1 MKTLAEINQK
11 IADKTAVVMTAKT
24 LKERIRRGDKITAG
38 DVDVVTC
45 GTFGVMSGTS
55 AVLAFQACA
64 PGIFRYAVSMTLNG
78 VPAFI
83 GPCPNESNGHV
94 DCVVYGT
101 SHAENNSSYG
111 GGHLFSDLA
120 AGKQVTAEIITDAG
134 KITRTVSLD
143 EMSSARLIITRGAFK
158 NYMGFVN
165 RSEEEIS
172 TIFSTFPMKPN
183 MQSASVSGCGEINP
197 LENDPELRYHTPG
210 AAALVNGG
218 HALILGCGTRSSPEK
233 PNLSLSADL
242 RGMHPD
248 MMGGF
253 VTAHGAECLTSI
265 GTAIPVLD
273 DETFNALRVL
283 DEEIPLQ
290 IANIQDRIPFAAA
303 TYANVWQNTDRRVRA
318 DASRCVDDCAE
329 CAQDLCPVAAIGP
342 GFSIG
347 KACMGCLTCVT
358 ICKNQ
363 VFFANAGTLN
373 IQNEKIPI
381 GLRQSDRA
389 RGERAAVLVRDRIQS
404 GAWRF

>member
-1 MKTLAEINQK
+1 MKTITEINQK
-11 IADKTAVVMTAKT
+11 IADKTAVVITAKT
-24 LKERIRRGDKITAG
+24 LKERIRSGEVITTD

-55 AVLAFQACA
+55 AVLAFQAGA
-64 PGIFRYAVSMTLNG
+64 PGTFRHVVSMTLNG

-94 DCVVYGT
+94 DCMVYGT
-101 SHAENNSSYG
+101 SHAEHDPSYG

-120 AGKQVTAEIITDAG
+120 AGKPVTAEIITDTG
-134 KITRTVSLD
+134 TIRRTVSLD
-143 EMSSARLIITRGAFK
+143 EMSSARIIVTRGAFK

-165 RSEEEIS
+165 QSGEEVS
-172 TIFSTFPMKPN
+172 TIFSTFPMKPD

-197 LENDPELRYHTPG
+197 LENDPGLRYHIPG

-218 HALILGCGTRSSPEK
+218 PGLILGCGTRSSPQK
-233 PNLSLSADL
+233 PNLSLSADM

-253 VTAHGAECLTSI
+253 VTALGAECLTSI

-273 DETFNALRVL
+273 DETLNALRVL
-283 DEEIPLQ
+283 DEDIPLPV
-290 IANIQDRIPFAAA
+290 ADIQNRTPFAAA
-303 TYANVWQNTDRRVRA
+303 TYADIWQNTDRRVRV
-318 DASRCVDDCAE
+318 DPSLCRDDCTE
-329 CAQDLCPVAAIGP
+329 CAKDLCPVAAIRP
-342 GFSIG
+342 DLSIS

-358 ICKNQ
+358 VCKNQ
-363 VFFANAGTLN
+363 VFSANAGTLH
-373 IQNEKIPI
+373 IPDADIPI
-381 GLRQSDRA
+381 GLRQSDRV
-389 RGERAAVLVRDRIQS
+389 RGDRAAALVRDRIHS